1 MEIWFASGNNNK
13 LKEVRFLL
21 RELEPDLHGQN
32 ELDFYSSPE
41 ETADTFEGNA
51 RIKAKALA
59 AVKPG
64 VWVIADDS
72 GLCCEGI
79 NGLPGVHSARYAGPT
94 ANDTQNVS
102 KLLKMLQMR
111 TKNRKAYFHCSIIA
125 ISPEGEEF
133 HFEGKLEGEIAM
145 KQMGTNGFGY
155 DPVFIPEG
163 EERALAQMESNEK
176 NRISHRA
183 RALEKF
189 IAHIQQ

>member
-41 ETADTFEGNA
+41 ETGDTFEANA

-59 AVKPG
+59 AVKTG

-79 NGLPGVHSARYAGPT
+79 NGLPGIHSARYAGPT

-111 TKNRKAYFHCSIIA
+111 TKNRKAHFQCSIIA

-145 KQMGTNGFGY
+145 KQLGTNGFGY

-189 IAHIQQ
+189 IAHIKQ